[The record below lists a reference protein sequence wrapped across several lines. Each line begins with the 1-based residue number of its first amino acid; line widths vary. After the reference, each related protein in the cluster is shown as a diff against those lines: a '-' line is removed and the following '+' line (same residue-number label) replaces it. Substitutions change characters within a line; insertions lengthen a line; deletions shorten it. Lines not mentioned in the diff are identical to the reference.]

1 MSALSNFRQQY
12 PEYNDT
18 SDKDLADALHS
29 KYYSDL
35 DINEYYQQIGL
46 VQSLDSVS
54 ADQPEGVG
62 YYAGVP
68 LEVGKGVVR
77 GFGSGL
83 LSAGAGLAEL
93 ADVGT
98 DLIGLDDL
106 IDSGNENELIRL
118 ANEGKQALNESLGV
132 GDTYKD
138 NYLVKLGEGLGSIG
152 SFFVP
157 GGAFGLGAKALG
169 GAARAQRIATT
180 VGATTAGV
188 GTGASDQAERIAAAR
203 ARGEE
208 ISAGQEDLAIALG
221 GLVGASEAIAPLEI
235 LKKIARFKDVRK
247 NEEAFNAVTS
257 ALRTGAME
265 GTQEVMAG
273 LAQNAIQ
280 DGVYSDNVNYTE
292 SLWDDFTVG
301 AGAGALLDAM
311 TNGVNRRRSKILIE
325 SEREREQAF
334 RDEEAAASQELYDR
348 AERAKQLAET
358 DSVESATPL
367 MSGME
372 TFDQVEFDPTQPYAG
387 QQVNMVDRAAEYASQ
402 IARSGIQR
410 DGAFPESGKFNITEE
425 KLPGGSVFKVI
436 HSETGQEFG
445 QPDQDRES
453 AIHLMANLN
462 QELINRR
469 VNGSVIDSLDVA
481 PQAYTPEQAESLYVI
496 GQRLNRPKRFT
507 ITSAVLNEAAGT
519 TQSPKSPY
527 QEDKTIDQLHVN
539 QYGVPPYSDRGEKF
553 YQDLS
558 NLTAAQE
565 INLERR
571 RQGLPEVQEFTL
583 EEAKQVLGD
592 KYSKVFDVLVG
603 VNSPE
608 IELVDQTTE
617 NFGSVGARL
626 AKSRQEYQ
634 DQKRTLEEVS
644 AVLKEKNITSDVNS
658 PEVKYL
664 LEKIVNETDVGSM
677 SPSQRMHLVQEVRKL
692 PVVSEPALLPDFR
705 PKTYTSNQY
714 NAAVQYVT
722 ETGDGTIENIE
733 SNLGDIGSTKRIRKV
748 ASDLQKAMKSAGL
761 INDKNEVATRLSLP
775 SPKQFQ
781 PEIKPYS
788 ETVSEDAA
796 NLEKLLTEDL
806 RGMGLDDIRVRVLDA
821 LKIGPVT
828 REGEI
833 ILTGKPEEE
842 TPSNVE
848 GYYKARSNTVF
859 LALDRIKQTARD
871 QTPEARREA
880 LTDILN
886 HEIVHGV
893 RNLDLWTDQ
902 EWRLLENLA
911 RKKIFPGK
919 GNVTF
924 FNDAQ
929 ERYTDLSAVGQM
941 EEAVAEIVKYA
952 RKDKKFVSGKPKTL
966 VERMYNFF
974 EKTGNA
980 LSGTGFQSFDDVL
993 SRLEKGEIGSRE
1005 RDQIRTLKST
1015 EKRLGAVP
1023 DRGIGLSRDVRNL
1036 APQTGEEEVAASKQ
1050 RDRAAEQGFD
1060 TDTPYYHGT
1069 VTGDI
1074 KKFRSDLTSIGF
1086 TDNLIAGHFTPNADF
1101 ANKFSRSDEYGGRFL
1116 KSDERPA
1123 VYPVYLR
1130 PGKSFDAGKIFRERD
1145 PEDELQVLQD
1155 EVDNLSNPYYEDYAI
1170 DLMLKMS
1177 YDSDD
1182 IPAKESIIE
1191 TRRDQLSSLVESIFA
1206 YPSEFAFAE
1215 LEALA
1220 PFIRSAGYD
1229 SYVDYEYGLD
1239 DRSFGDFIDRN
1250 SLGPF
1255 GSTGIAMFKPDDI
1268 KGVYA
1273 QYDPAGVPEGYEYA
1287 DDIMFSKKKD
1297 LKRTKTGQYV
1307 GAPKELNT
1315 PQKLGA
1321 LRRSIKGL
1329 AEEGE
1334 GGRFWYE
1341 QSGKALLNITGGDRQ
1356 EAKKLAQA
1364 IAITSP
1370 QTPVPS
1376 NFNYAVQAYYQNRAG
1391 QPIKTGMYP
1400 GWMSNA
1406 LEDVFAGKD
1415 WEGRKTNNFYNNVMR
1430 EIDATIDQGVTTD
1443 IWMMRAFGFMGDSPT
1458 DAQYTFVENEVKRLS
1473 KDLGW
1478 EPQQVQAAVW
1488 VAMKARTENKMV
1500 KAKTEEISQRK
1511 GYMKY
1516 ELDPK
1521 TKKKVRVLID
1531 PERHRQTWLNE
1542 AMKYDPTGAEK
1553 DQAKFDYSDAARNN
1567 LAQVSWESIPG
1578 ATSGHLGEIFDAQY
1592 PEIQEYHVQIS
1603 KAFLD
1608 EEGNDIVARDLG
1620 VLSPGD
1626 FEAPGYFEDR
1636 VSPGTQTQVVAPK
1649 RYKVNAP
1656 DFEIEPS
1663 SEDLIKAYAAVRGV
1677 LMKQD
1682 GVGYHRPFYDKGL
1695 RKKDLNGMEIDIGR
1709 PFTESETTKLAEI
1722 MQEYSGHG
1730 EYNPIGSDSGAR
1742 LINFDY
1748 LEVDNND
1755 FNNMVIKAL
1764 TDMEFANGE
1773 SATAGR
1779 FAAQAGYLGN
1789 DWSVNKNGESYI
1801 ESLGEIS
1808 PDLQRRV
1815 EDIIRRVQPRIDAVD
1830 KDFSERYGWTES
1842 QEINNKYKPKENAV
1856 KPDESMQ
1863 QEEVVESR
1871 RRNASEVAA
1880 AFGERSPPGTIM
1892 HSVDNSP
1899 EVQEALIDQEILGEP
1914 FSLQTKGY
1922 SFGDKFVYQVAD
1934 KLIGL
1939 KDAEASINRY
1949 RQKLGLSPLK
1959 ATESAYIGEESISGI
1974 LGNKMREFEERR
1986 KKPLAGKIADSG
1998 YSLDEVDEF
2007 LILRHA
2013 IERNERVAS
2022 RDAERDVEVNPGSG
2036 KLKTGQTLTNSF
2048 VKRKM
2053 KERYDMDWNDATGT
2067 WSGGN
2072 GRAKRL
2078 LDVAADV
2085 DIIVNETI
2093 DETIAGGLLDSDSAE
2108 AVRNSYKY
2116 YAPLKGKD
2124 IEDDYA
2130 ETAVIGSSISTKG
2143 KEFLRAMGRES
2154 AAQSPLGH
2162 VLLNAERSMA
2172 RGTKNK
2178 QFGER
2183 LVNLIKSNPDEDFWR
2198 VISPE
2203 DPRYMRAFEKKF
2215 TYVGSDKD
2223 LQGQTFTEIPNGAN
2237 RKDYIQKIVLK
2248 RDNLSPSFDQDLIG
2262 VKLDGKQVYVEL
2274 TDKRLRDAIVGMD
2287 GGTADNLIQ
2296 KFGVVNRFL
2305 SMVNTSLNPEFVIG
2319 NFSRDVQTAIF
2330 NILGEQNMSMGK
2342 AKDQRLVAKVL
2353 KDVVPSMGAFF
2364 KGARRSSNKDG
2375 TLKGNLFGMSPK
2387 DQADYKEFMES
2398 GSKADW
2404 FHSRNPEDQ
2413 FKTVQSMI
2421 DMANGTF
2428 KGNFQRR
2435 FQATMQFIEDSNAA
2449 VENAVRLATFKAS
2462 RDELLNAGVPRSEAV
2477 AQAASLSKNLTINF
2491 NRKGNAGD
2499 LVNSLYLFFN
2509 ASVQGTANFA
2519 RGLFGPKMN
2528 PFSPEA
2534 SRVKQGAV
2542 TSLIMFGALSALR
2555 AEEESEENPE
2565 TGRSYYSE
2573 IPNYVKERNMVI
2585 MAEPS
2590 EAPKKGASNI
2600 YLDKDGKEYANKSQY
2615 YYTIPLPY
2623 GYNVF
2628 HSLGQN
2634 VFEMSNGHISPL
2646 KATSNI
2652 TSAFLGS
2659 FSPVGFASPA
2669 PTIAQPFV
2677 EIAKN
2682 ENFFGSPIYRE
2693 NFPTGTQLPESQL
2706 AMSTTRTPFKW
2717 MANIANSL
2725 TGGNE
2730 QESGAVDI
2738 SPDVMEHLAEFM
2750 FGGAGKFG
2758 MRNFDAIEKWQK
2770 GEDLKVREI
2779 PFLRRIK
2786 GETDGNTSMADFYER
2801 KVRLEQKEAR
2811 VDSLRGGERLR
2822 YRQDNSSYL
2831 RTLRDLEIAEKQ
2843 LRSLRQQRKKIKELS
2858 AMSPAN
2864 ALKYGKAE
2872 EEIYDKMNSI
2882 YNRFNKA
2889 YDFKVGRTK

>member
-1 MSALSNFRQQY
+1 MSGLTVFREKYPQY
-12 PEYNDT
+12 
-18 SDKDLADALHS
+18 KDLTDEEVVDGLYD
-29 KYYSDL
+29 KYYSNLDL
-35 DINEYYQQIGL
+35 DEYHRQMGFN
-46 VQSLDSVS
+46 
-54 ADQPEGVG
+54 QPKGVD

-68 LEVGKGVVR
+68 VEMGKGLVR

-106 IDSGNENELIRL
+106 IDSGDENELIRL
-118 ANEGKQALNESLGV
+118 ANEGKQALNESLGL
-132 GDTYKD
+132 GDAYKD
-138 NYLVKLGEGLGSIG
+138 NYLVKLSEGLGSIG

-157 GGAFGLGAKALG
+157 GGAFGLGAKGL
-169 GAARAQRIATT
+169 GAAARGQRIAAT
-180 VGATTAGV
+180 VGATGAGV
-188 GTGASDQAERIAAAR
+188 GAGASEQADRVAAAR

-208 ISAGQEDLAIALG
+208 VSAGQEDLAIALG
-221 GLVGASEAIAPLEI
+221 GFVGASEAIAPLNV
-235 LKKIARFKDVRK
+235 LKKIARFKNPRK
-247 NEEAFNAVTS
+247 NEEAFNAVSS
-257 ALRTGAME
+257 AVAEGVVE
-265 GTQEVMAG
+265 GTQEVAAS
-273 LAQNAIQ
+273 LLQNAIE

-301 AGAGALLDAM
+301 AGSGALLDAI
-311 TNGVNRRRSKILIE
+311 TSGVTRRRSKMVLDA
-325 SEREREQAF
+325 EREREQAF
-334 RDEEAAASQELYDR
+334 RDEDEKASQDLYDMAEAAKLKV
-348 AERAKQLAET
+348 ER
-358 DSVESATPL
+358 DSVVVPDPL
-367 MSGME
+367 YGTE
-372 TFDQVEFDPTQPYAG
+372 TFEGEQFEFDPAQPYVG
-387 QQVNMVDRAAEYASQ
+387 RQVNMIDRAAEYASQ
-402 IARSGIQR
+402 IARSGIQK
-410 DGAFPESGKFNITEE
+410 DGAFPESGKFDIVED
-425 KLPGGSVFKVI
+425 KLPGGSVFKVV
-436 HSETGQEFG
+436 HSETGEQFG
-445 QPDQDRES
+445 QPEQERES

-469 VNGSVIDSLDVA
+469 VNDSVIDSLDLA
-481 PQAYTPEQAESLYVI
+481 PEAYTPEQSESLYVI
-496 GQRLNRPKRFT
+496 GQKLNRPKRFT
-507 ITSAVLNEAAGT
+507 VTSAVLNEAAGT

-527 QEDKTIDQLHVN
+527 QENQTIDQLHTN
-539 QYGVPPYSDRGEKF
+539 QYGVPPYSDKGEKL
-553 YQDLS
+553 YRDLS

-565 INLERR
+565 INFDRR
-571 RQGLPEVQEFTL
+571 KKGLPEVQEFTL

-592 KYSKVFDVLVG
+592 KYSNVFDVLVG
-603 VNSPE
+603 VSSPDMTE
-608 IELVDQTTE
+608 TTE

-626 AKSRQEYQ
+626 AASRQEYQ

-644 AVLKEKNITSDVNS
+644 SVLQEKNIASSVDS
-658 PEVKYL
+658 PEVGYL
-664 LEKIVNETDVGSM
+664 LEKIVNETNVESM
-677 SPSQRMHLVQEVRKL
+677 SPSQRMYLVQELRKL
-692 PVVSEPALLPDFR
+692 PVVAQPASLPDFR
-705 PKTYTSNQY
+705 PKTYTRKQY

-722 ETGDGTIENIE
+722 ETGDGTVENIE
-733 SNLGDIGSTKRIRKV
+733 SQIGDIGSAKRTRKV
-748 ASDLQKAMKSAGL
+748 ASDLQKAIKKTGL
-761 INDKNEVATRLSLP
+761 INNKDEVVTRTTLP
-775 SPKQFQ
+775 APERFE
-781 PEIKPYS
+781 PEIKPYV

-796 NLEKLLTEDL
+796 NLEKLLNEDL
-806 RGMGLDDIRVRVLDA
+806 KGMGLDDIRVRVLDE

-828 REGEI
+828 RKGELILAGKEGEDI
-833 ILTGKPEEE
+833 RQE
-842 TPSNVE
+842 TE
-848 GYYKARSNTVF
+848 GYYRPRSNTVF
-859 LALDRIKQTARD
+859 LALDRIKQQARD

-880 LTDILN
+880 LTEILD

-893 RNLDLWTDQ
+893 RNLDLWKEK
-902 EWRLLENLA
+902 EWRLLENLT
-911 RKKIFPGK
+911 RKKIFPGR

-929 ERYTDLSAVGQM
+929 ERYPDLSAVGQM
-941 EEAVAEIVKYA
+941 EEAVAEIIRYG
-952 RKDKKFVSGKPKTL
+952 RKDKKLITGKPKSL
-966 VERMYNFF
+966 VERMYSFF

-980 LSGTGFQSFDDVL
+980 LGGTGFQSFDDVL
-993 SRLEKGEIGSRE
+993 TRLEKGEIGSRE
-1005 RDQIRTLKST
+1005 RDRIRTLQAT

-1023 DRGIGLSRDVRNL
+1023 DRGIGLSRDVKVL
-1036 APQTGEEEVAASKQ
+1036 TPETEEEEISASRQ

-1060 TDTPYYHGT
+1060 TNTTYYHGT
-1069 VTGDI
+1069 GKTNI
-1074 KKFRSDLTSIGF
+1074 KKFRS
-1086 TDNLIAGHFTPNADF
+1086 NLAGSFDSVTNDIIAGHFTVNPEF
-1101 ANKFSRSDEYGGRFL
+1101 ANVFAPDRSDF
-1116 KSDERPA
+1116 SDPENA
-1123 VYPVYLR
+1123 ADAGTVYPVYLR
-1130 PGKSFDAGKIFRERD
+1130 QGNSFDPGRISREKD
-1145 PEDELQVLQD
+1145 SGGELQALSR
-1155 EVDNLSNPYYEDYAI
+1155 EVDNLSSPVYKSYA
-1170 DLMLKMS
+1170 DKMMEQMG
-1177 YDSDD
+1177 YPASDTEARD
-1182 IPAKESIIE
+1182 SIING
-1191 TRRDQLSSLVESIFA
+1191 RRKQLQGIVGSITQS
-1206 YPSEFAFAE
+1206 PSDVGFAE
-1215 LEALA
+1215 LEALS
-1220 PFIRSAGYD
+1220 PFVRSAGYD
-1229 SYVDYEYGLD
+1229 SYVDYE
-1239 DRSFGDFIDRN
+1239 N
-1250 SLGPF
+1250 SIQDMA
-1255 GSTGIAMFKPDDI
+1255 TGIAMFKPADI
-1268 KGVYA
+1268 KGVHA
-1273 QYDPAGVPEGYEYA
+1273 QYDPSGVPQGYEYA

-1297 LKRTKTGQYV
+1297 LKRTKTGQYI
-1307 GAPKELNT
+1307 GAPKELNA

-1341 QSGKALLNITGGDRQ
+1341 QSGKALLNITGGNRE
-1356 EAKKLAQA
+1356 EANKLAQA

-1376 NFNYAVQAYYQNRAG
+1376 NFNYAVQAYYQHRAG
-1391 QPIKTGMYP
+1391 EPIKTGMYP
-1400 GWMSNA
+1400 GWMSRA
-1406 LEDVFAGKD
+1406 LTDVFAGGN

-1430 EIDATIDQGVTTD
+1430 EIDSTIEQGVTTD

-1458 DAQYTFVENEVKRLS
+1458 DAQYTFVENEVKKLS

-1488 VAMKARTENKMV
+1488 VAMKARTENKKV

-1516 ELDPK
+1516 EIDPK
-1521 TKKKVRVLID
+1521 TNKKVRVLID
-1531 PERHRQTWLNE
+1531 PEKHRQTWLNE

-1592 PEIQEYHVQIS
+1592 PELQDYHVQIS
-1603 KAFLD
+1603 KAFLNED
-1608 EEGNDIVARDLG
+1608 GNDIAALELG

-1636 VSPGTQTQVVAPK
+1636 VSPGTQTQVVSPK

-1656 DFEIEPS
+1656 NFDIEPS
-1663 SEDLIKAYAAVRGV
+1663 SEDLIKAYAVVRGV

-1695 RKKDLNGMEIDIGR
+1695 RKRDLNSVDIDIGR
-1709 PFTESETTKLAEI
+1709 PFTEEETSNLADL
-1722 MQEYSGHG
+1722 MKEYSGHG
-1730 EYNPIGSDSGAR
+1730 EYNPIGSESGAR
-1742 LINFDY
+1742 LVNFDY
-1748 LEVDNND
+1748 LKADNND
-1755 FNNMVIKAL
+1755 FNNMVVKAL

-1773 SATAGR
+1773 SATLGR
-1779 FAAQAGYLGN
+1779 FAAKAGYLDN
-1789 DWSVNKNGESYI
+1789 DWRVNKNGESYI
-1801 ESLGEIS
+1801 ESLGEVS

-1815 EDIIRRVQPRIDAVD
+1815 EDIIRRLQPRIDAVD
-1830 KDFSERYGWTES
+1830 KDFSERYGWTEN
-1842 QEINNKYKPKENAV
+1842 QEINERYKPKENAV

-1863 QEEVVESR
+1863 QEEIVESR

-1892 HSVDNSP
+1892 HSADNSP
-1899 EVQEALIDQEILGEP
+1899 EVQESIIDQEILGEP
-1914 FSLQTKGY
+1914 FSFQTKGY
-1922 SFGDKFVYQVAD
+1922 SFKDKFVFWAAD
-1934 KLIGL
+1934 KFTGL
-1939 KDAEASINRY
+1939 KDAEREINKYRAS
-1949 RQKLGLSPLK
+1949 LGLRPLK

-1974 LGNKMREFEERR
+1974 LGNKMRRFEDDR
-1986 KKPLAGKIADSG
+1986 KKPLAKKIADSG

-2013 IERNERVAS
+2013 IERNEKVAI
-2022 RDAERDVEVNPGSG
+2022 RDSERDVELNPGSG

-2053 KERYDMDWNDATGT
+2053 KERYDMDWNSSTGT

-2072 GRAKRL
+2072 GRGKKL
-2078 LDVAADV
+2078 QSVAADV
-2085 DIIVNETI
+2085 DKIVNETI
-2093 DETIAGGLLDSDSAE
+2093 DGTIEGGLIDKDSAE
-2108 AVRNSYKY
+2108 AIRSAYKY
-2116 YAPLKGKD
+2116 YAPLRGKD

-2130 ETAVIGSSISTKG
+2130 ENLIIGSSISTKG

-2183 LVNLIKSNPDEDFWR
+2183 LVNLVKSSPDAEFWR

-2215 TYVGSDKD
+2215 TYVGNDKD
-2223 LQGQTFTEIPNGAN
+2223 LQGQTFSEIPPDAN

-2248 RDNLSPSFDQDLIG
+2248 RDNLSPGFDKDLIG
-2262 VKLDGKQVYVEL
+2262 VKLDGQQVYVEL
-2274 TDKRLRDAIVGMD
+2274 ADKRLRDAILGMD
-2287 GGTADNLIQ
+2287 SGTADNLIQ

-2305 SMVNTSLNPEFVIG
+2305 SMMNTSLNPEFVIG

-2330 NILGEQNMSMGK
+2330 NILGEQDMSQGK
-2342 AKDQRLVAKVL
+2342 AKDQKLVAKVI
-2353 KDVVPSMGAFF
+2353 KDVIPSMGVFYKA
-2364 KGARRSSNKDG
+2364 ARNFSVKDG
-2375 TLKGNLFGMSPK
+2375 TFVGNLSGIDPA
-2387 DQADYKEFMES
+2387 DQADVREYMES
-2398 GSKADW
+2398 GAKADW
-2404 FHSRNPEDQ
+2404 FHSRPPEDQ
-2413 FKTVQSMI
+2413 TKTIQSMI

-2435 FQATMQFIEDSNAA
+2435 YQAVMKFVEDGNAS

-2462 RDELLNAGVPRSEAV
+2462 RDELLNAGVPRPEAL
-2477 AQAASLSKNLTINF
+2477 AQAASLAKNLTINF

-2519 RGLFGPKMN
+2519 RGLFGPNMN
-2528 PFSPEA
+2528 PFSSEA

-2573 IPNYVKERNMVI
+2573 IPDYVKERNIVI

-2590 EAPKKGASNI
+2590 EALKKGASNI
-2600 YLDKDGKEYANKSQY
+2600 YLDRNGKEYANKTQY

-2646 KATSNI
+2646 KATSNV

-2659 FSPVGFASPA
+2659 FSPIGFSSPA
-2669 PTIAQPFV
+2669 PTIAQPFI
-2677 EIAKN
+2677 EIARN

-2693 NFPTGTQLPESQL
+2693 NFPTGTQLPESSMS
-2706 AMSTTRTPFKW
+2706 MSTTRTPFKW
-2717 MANIANSL
+2717 MAKLSNSL
-2725 TGGNE
+2725 IGGNE
-2730 QESGAVDI
+2730 QQSGALDV
-2738 SPDVMEHLAEFM
+2738 SPDVLEHLAEFAL
-2750 FGGAGKFG
+2750 GGAGQFG
-2758 MRNFDAIEKWQK
+2758 MRNLDAFEKWQK

-2786 GETDGNTSMADFYER
+2786 GEPDERVSMGDFYER
-2801 KVRLEQKEAR
+2801 KIKLEQLEAR
-2811 VDSLRGGERLR
+2811 LDVLRGADRINFR
-2822 YRQDNSSYL
+2822 KNNAQKL
-2831 RTLRDLEIAEKQ
+2831 RTLRDLERAEDQ
-2843 LRSLRQQRKKIKELS
+2843 LRKLREQRKRIKAIAS
-2858 AMSPAN
+2858 RSPQD
-2864 ALKYGKAE
+2864 ALKMGKAE
-2872 EEIYDKMNSI
+2872 EEIYDRMNSV
-2882 YNRFNKA
+2882 YNRFNKS
-2889 YDFKVGRTK
+2889 YDKKVGRTN

>member
-1 MSALSNFRQQY
+1 MDVILPNGRLITGVPDNITQKELAEIAINGNIASFEDFGDLF
-12 PEYNDT
+12 
-18 SDKDLADALHS
+18 SD
-29 KYYSDL
+29 
-35 DINEYYQQIGL
+35 QT
-46 VQSLDSVS
+46 
-54 ADQPEGVG
+54 DQPEGVY

-98 DLIGLDDL
+98 DFIGLEDL
-106 IDSGNENELIRL
+106 IDSGNENEIIRL
-118 ANEGKQALNESLGV
+118 ANEGKQAINESLGV
-132 GDTYKD
+132 GDAYKD

-157 GGAFGLGAKALG
+157 GGALGLGAKALG

-180 VGATTAGV
+180 AGATTAGV
-188 GTGASDQAERIAAAR
+188 GTGASEQADRIAAAR
-203 ARGEE
+203 ARGEDV
-208 ISAGQEDLAIALG
+208 SADQEDLAIVLG
-221 GLVGASEAIAPLEI
+221 GLVGATEAIAPLEV
-235 LKKIARFKDVRK
+235 LKKIRRFRNPQK
-247 NEEAFNAVTS
+247 NEEAFNAVAS
-257 ALRTGAME
+257 ALRTGGIE
-265 GTQEVMAG
+265 GTQEVAASLM
-273 LAQNAIQ
+273 QNAIE

-301 AGAGALLDAM
+301 AGGGALLDAM
-311 TNGVNRRRSKILIE
+311 TNGVNRRRSRAVLE
-325 SEREREQAF
+325 AEREREQAF
-334 RDEEAAASQELYDR
+334 RDEEAAASQELFDR
-348 AERAKQLAET
+348 AEQAKRLAEE
-358 DSVESATPL
+358 DAAKASTPL

-372 TFDQVEFDPTQPYAG
+372 TFDQNQVQFDSTQPYSG
-387 QQVNMVDRAAEYASQ
+387 RKTNMVNRAADYASQ
-402 IARSGIQR
+402 LARAAIQKSGV
-410 DGAFPESGKFNITEE
+410 FPESGKFDVVEE
-425 KLPGGSVFKVI
+425 KLPDGSVFKVV
-436 HSETGQEFG
+436 HSETGQQFG
-445 QPDQDRES
+445 QPEQERES

-462 QELINRR
+462 QELINRK
-469 VNGSVIDSLDVA
+469 VNGAVIDSLDLA

-507 ITSAVLNEAAGT
+507 VTSGVLNEAAGT
-519 TQSPKSPY
+519 TQSPKAPY
-527 QEDKTIDQLHVN
+527 QEDKTIDQLHVL
-539 QYGVPPYSDRGEKF
+539 QYGVPPYTDRGKKL
-553 YQDLS
+553 YRDLS

-565 INLERR
+565 LNLERR
-571 RQGLPEVQEFTL
+571 KQGLPEVQEFTL
-583 EEAKQVLGD
+583 EEARQVLGD
-592 KYSKVFDVLVG
+592 KYSNVFDVLLG
-603 VNSPE
+603 VNAPDMTE
-608 IELVDQTTE
+608 TIE
-617 NFGSVGARL
+617 NFGTVGARL
-626 AKSRQEYQ
+626 AQSRQEYQ
-634 DQKRTLEEVS
+634 DQKQTLDQVS
-644 AVLKEKNITSDVNS
+644 TVLNEKNIVSDVNS

-664 LEKIVNETDVGSM
+664 FEKIVNEPDVSKM
-677 SPSQRMHLVQEVRKL
+677 TPSQRMYLVQEVKKL
-692 PVVSEPALLPDFR
+692 PVVPEPAALPDFR
-705 PKTYTSNQY
+705 PKTYTQGQY

-722 ETGDGTIENIE
+722 ETGDGTVENIE
-733 SNLGDIGSTKRIRKV
+733 SQLGDIGSTKRVRKV
-748 ASDLQKAMKSAGL
+748 ASDLQKAMKNTGL
-761 INDKNEVATRLSLP
+761 INDKDEVATRTALP
-775 SPKQFQ
+775 SPEQYQ
-781 PEIKPYS
+781 PEIKPYK

-796 NLEKLLTEDL
+796 QLEKLLSEDL
-806 RGMGLDDIRVRVLDA
+806 RGMGLDDIRVRVLDE

-828 REGEI
+828 REGEV
-833 ILTGKPEEE
+833 ILTGKPEERAD
-842 TPSNVE
+842 PNVE
-848 GYYKARSNTVF
+848 GYYKPRANTVF

-871 QTPEARREA
+871 QTPESRKEA
-880 LTDILN
+880 LADILN
-886 HEIVHGV
+886 HEVVHGV
-893 RNLDLWTDQ
+893 RNLDLWTDK

-911 RKKIFPGK
+911 RKKVVPGT

-924 FNDAQ
+924 FNNVQ
-929 ERYTDLSAVGQM
+929 SRYENLSAVGQM
-941 EEAVAEIVKYA
+941 EEAVAELIRYA
-952 RKDKKFVSGKPKTL
+952 RKDKKFVTGKPKTL
-966 VERMYNFF
+966 VDRMYNFF

-980 LSGTGFQSFDDVL
+980 LNGTGFQSFDDVL
-993 SRLEKGEIGSRE
+993 SRLEKGEVGSRE

-1015 EKRLGAVP
+1015 EKKLGAVP
-1023 DRGIGLSRDVRNL
+1023 ERGIGLYRDVRNL
-1036 APQTGEEEVAASKQ
+1036 TPQTGEEEIAASRQ

-1060 TDTPYYHGT
+1060 TETPYYHGT
-1069 VTGDI
+1069 VAGDI
-1074 KKFRSDLTSIGF
+1074 KKFRSDLSNVTASMGG
-1086 TDNLIAGHFTPNADF
+1086 TDNLIAGHFTSNVDF
-1101 ANKFSRSDEYGGRFL
+1101 ANRFSRSDEYGSVFL
-1116 KSDERPA
+1116 KADESPA

-1130 PGKSFDAGKIFRERD
+1130 KGKSFDAGKISRERD

-1155 EVDNLSNPYYEDYAI
+1155 EIDNLSNPYYEEYASNQ
-1170 DLMLKMS
+1170 MAKMS
-1177 YDSDD
+1177 YDADD
-1182 IPAKESIIE
+1182 VAVKKSIME
-1191 TRRDQLSSLVESIFA
+1191 VRRDQLSSIVEDIFA
-1206 YPSEFAFAE
+1206 NPREVAFAE
-1215 LEALA
+1215 LEQLA

-1229 SYVDYEYGLD
+1229 SYVDYEYGLNEELSNEFAD
-1239 DRSFGDFIDRN
+1239 GDT
-1250 SLGPF
+1250 LGPL
-1255 GSTGIAMFKPDDI
+1255 GSTGIAVFKPSDI

-1273 QYDPAGVPEGYEYA
+1273 QYDPSGVPQGYEYE
-1287 DDIMFSKKKD
+1287 DDILFSKKKD

-1341 QSGKALLNITGGDRQ
+1341 QSGKALLNITGGNRE
-1356 EAKKLAQA
+1356 EANKLAQA

-1400 GWMSNA
+1400 GWMSKA
-1406 LEDVFAGKD
+1406 LEDVFAGGE

-1430 EIDATIDQGVTTD
+1430 EIDATIEQGVTTD

-1458 DAQYTFVENEVKRLS
+1458 DAQYTFVENEVKSLANE
-1473 KDLGW
+1473 LGW

-1500 KAKTEEISQRK
+1500 KAKTEKISQRK

-1516 ELDPK
+1516 EVEPK
-1521 TKKKVRVLID
+1521 TKKKTRVLLD
-1531 PERHRQTWLNE
+1531 PEKHRQIWLNE

-1578 ATSGHLGEIFDAQY
+1578 AKSGHLREMFDAQY
-1592 PEIQEYHVQIS
+1592 PELQEYHVQIS
-1603 KAFLD
+1603 KAFLNED
-1608 EEGNDIVARDLG
+1608 GNDIVALELG
-1620 VLSPGD
+1620 ILSPGD

-1636 VSPGTQTQVVAPK
+1636 VSPGTQTQVVSPK
-1649 RYKVNAP
+1649 KYKVNAP
-1656 DFEIEPS
+1656 DFDIEPS
-1663 SEDLIKAYAAVRGV
+1663 SEDLIKAYAVIRGV

-1695 RKKDLNGMEIDIGR
+1695 RKGDLNGMEIDIGR
-1709 PFTESETTKLAEI
+1709 PFTEEETANLADL
-1722 MQEYSGHG
+1722 MKEYSGHG

-1764 TDMEFANGE
+1764 TNMEFANGE

-1779 FAAQAGYLGN
+1779 FAAKAGYLDN
-1789 DWSVNKNGESYI
+1789 DWRVNKNGESYI
-1801 ESLGEIS
+1801 ENLREVS

-1815 EDIIRRVQPRIDAVD
+1815 EDIIRRLQPRIDAID
-1830 KDFSERYGWTES
+1830 KDFSERYGWTEN
-1842 QEINNKYKPKENAV
+1842 QEINKRYKPKENAV

-1863 QEEVVESR
+1863 QDEVVESR
-1871 RRNASEVAA
+1871 RRTASEVAA

-1922 SFGDKFVYQVAD
+1922 SFGDKFIYQVAD
-1934 KLIGL
+1934 KLVGL
-1939 KDAEASINRY
+1939 KDAEAKINKY
-1949 RQKLGLSPLK
+1949 RQSLGLKPLSAK
-1959 ATESAYIGEESISGI
+1959 DSAYIGEESIAGI
-1974 LGNKMREFEERR
+1974 LGNKMRNFQEEK
-1986 KKPLAGKIADSG
+1986 KKPLAKKIADSG

-2013 IERNERVAS
+2013 IERNQKIAA
-2022 RDAERDVEVNPGSG
+2022 RDNQRDVEINPGSG

-2053 KERYDMDWNDATGT
+2053 KERYDMDWDDATGT
-2067 WSGGN
+2067 WTGGN
-2072 GRAKRL
+2072 ARAKRL
-2078 LDVAADV
+2078 MDVAADV
-2085 DIIVNETI
+2085 DAIVNDTI
-2093 DETIAGGLLDSDSAE
+2093 GFTVEGGLLDNDSAE
-2108 AVRNSYKY
+2108 AIRTAYKY
-2116 YAPLKGKD
+2116 YAPLRGKD

-2130 ETAVIGSSISTKG
+2130 ETAIIGSSISTKG

-2162 VLLNAERSMA
+2162 VLLNAERAMA
-2172 RGTKNK
+2172 RGVKNK

-2183 LVNLIKSNPDEDFWR
+2183 LVDLIRNNPDEDFWR

-2215 TYVGSDKD
+2215 TYVGNDKD
-2223 LQGQTFTEIPNGAN
+2223 LQGQAFNEIPKGADK
-2237 RKDYIQKIVLK
+2237 KDYIQKIVLK
-2248 RDNLSPSFDQDLIG
+2248 RDNLGPGFDQDLIG
-2262 VKLDGKQVYVEL
+2262 IKLDGKQVYVEL
-2274 TDKRLRDAIVGMD
+2274 ADKRLRDAILGMD
-2287 GGTADNLIQ
+2287 GGTADNIIR

-2319 NFSRDVQTAIF
+2319 NFSRDVQTAVF
-2330 NILGEQNMSMGK
+2330 NILGEQDMSMGK
-2342 AKDQRLVAKVL
+2342 AKDQKLVAKVL
-2353 KDVVPSMGAFF
+2353 KDVIPSMGTFY
-2364 KGARRSSNKDG
+2364 KGLKRYSTKDG
-2375 TLKGNLFGMSPK
+2375 TFKGNLFGMSPK
-2387 DQADYKEFMES
+2387 DQADFKEFMEA
-2398 GSKADW
+2398 GAKADW
-2404 FHSRNPEDQ
+2404 FHSRSPEDQ

-2421 DMANGTF
+2421 EMANGTF

-2435 FQATMQFIEDSNAA
+2435 FQNIMQFVEDSNAA
-2449 VENAVRLATFKAS
+2449 VENAVRLSTFKAS

-2477 AQAASLSKNLTINF
+2477 AQAASLAKNLTINF

-2499 LVNSLYLFFN
+2499 LVNAIYLFFN

-2573 IPNYVKERNMVI
+2573 IPNYIKERNIVV
-2585 MAEPS
+2585 MAE
-2590 EAPKKGASNI
+2590 
-2600 YLDKDGKEYANKSQY
+2600 DGKD

-2628 HSLGQN
+2628 HVLGQN
-2634 VFEMSNGHISPL
+2634 VFEMSNGHISPME
-2646 KATSNI
+2646 ATSNI

-2659 FSPVGFASPA
+2659 FSPVEFSAPV
-2669 PTIAQPFV
+2669 PTITQPFL
-2677 EIAKN
+2677 EIARNK
-2682 ENFFGSPIYRE
+2682 NFFGSPIYRE
-2693 NFPTGTQLPESQL
+2693 NFPTGTQIPESQL
-2706 AMSTTRTPFKW
+2706 SMSATKAPFKW
-2717 MANIANSL
+2717 MANLANSL

-2730 QESGAVDI
+2730 QEPGAVDI
-2738 SPDVMEHLAEFM
+2738 SPDVLEHLADFM
-2750 FGGAGKFG
+2750 LGGAGSFFT
-2758 MRNFDAIEKWQK
+2758 RNINAIQKWQK
-2770 GEDLKVREI
+2770 GEDLEVRDM
-2779 PFLRRIK
+2779 PFIRRIK
-2786 GETDGNTSMADFYER
+2786 GEPNERESMSDFYER
-2801 KVRLEQKEAR
+2801 KVKLEQKEAR
-2811 VDSLRGGERLR
+2811 LEALKGSERLA
-2822 YRQDNSSYL
+2822 YRRSNADYL

-2843 LRSLRQQRKKIKELS
+2843 LRSLRQQRNKLKEL
-2858 AMSPAN
+2858 AARSPAN

-2889 YDFKVGRTK
+2889 YDYKVGRTK

>member
-325 SEREREQAF
+325 SEREREQTF

-348 AERAKQLAET
+348 AERAKQLAEI

-1036 APQTGEEEVAASKQ
+1036 APQTGEEEVAASRQ

-1914 FSLQTKGY
+1914 FSLQT
-1922 SFGDKFVYQVAD
+1922 
-1934 KLIGL
+1934 
-1939 KDAEASINRY
+1939 
-1949 RQKLGLSPLK
+1949 
-1959 ATESAYIGEESISGI
+1959 
-1974 LGNKMREFEERR
+1974 
-1986 KKPLAGKIADSG
+1986 
-1998 YSLDEVDEF
+1998 SL
-2007 LILRHA
+2007 
-2013 IERNERVAS
+2013 
-2022 RDAERDVEVNPGSG
+2022 
-2036 KLKTGQTLTNSF
+2036 
-2048 VKRKM
+2048 
-2053 KERYDMDWNDATGT
+2053 
-2067 WSGGN
+2067 
-2072 GRAKRL
+2072 
-2078 LDVAADV
+2078 
-2085 DIIVNETI
+2085 
-2093 DETIAGGLLDSDSAE
+2093 
-2108 AVRNSYKY
+2108 
-2116 YAPLKGKD
+2116 
-2124 IEDDYA
+2124 
-2130 ETAVIGSSISTKG
+2130 
-2143 KEFLRAMGRES
+2143 
-2154 AAQSPLGH
+2154 
-2162 VLLNAERSMA
+2162 
-2172 RGTKNK
+2172 
-2178 QFGER
+2178 
-2183 LVNLIKSNPDEDFWR
+2183 LV
-2198 VISPE
+2198 
-2203 DPRYMRAFEKKF
+2203 
-2215 TYVGSDKD
+2215 
-2223 LQGQTFTEIPNGAN
+2223 
-2237 RKDYIQKIVLK
+2237 
-2248 RDNLSPSFDQDLIG
+2248 
-2262 VKLDGKQVYVEL
+2262 
-2274 TDKRLRDAIVGMD
+2274 
-2287 GGTADNLIQ
+2287 
-2296 KFGVVNRFL
+2296 
-2305 SMVNTSLNPEFVIG
+2305 
-2319 NFSRDVQTAIF
+2319 
-2330 NILGEQNMSMGK
+2330 
-2342 AKDQRLVAKVL
+2342 
-2353 KDVVPSMGAFF
+2353 
-2364 KGARRSSNKDG
+2364 
-2375 TLKGNLFGMSPK
+2375 
-2387 DQADYKEFMES
+2387 
-2398 GSKADW
+2398 
-2404 FHSRNPEDQ
+2404 
-2413 FKTVQSMI
+2413 
-2421 DMANGTF
+2421 
-2428 KGNFQRR
+2428 
-2435 FQATMQFIEDSNAA
+2435 
-2449 VENAVRLATFKAS
+2449 
-2462 RDELLNAGVPRSEAV
+2462 
-2477 AQAASLSKNLTINF
+2477 
-2491 NRKGNAGD
+2491 
-2499 LVNSLYLFFN
+2499 
-2509 ASVQGTANFA
+2509 
-2519 RGLFGPKMN
+2519 
-2528 PFSPEA
+2528 
-2534 SRVKQGAV
+2534 
-2542 TSLIMFGALSALR
+2542 
-2555 AEEESEENPE
+2555 
-2565 TGRSYYSE
+2565 
-2573 IPNYVKERNMVI
+2573 
-2585 MAEPS
+2585 
-2590 EAPKKGASNI
+2590 
-2600 YLDKDGKEYANKSQY
+2600 
-2615 YYTIPLPY
+2615 
-2623 GYNVF
+2623 
-2628 HSLGQN
+2628 
-2634 VFEMSNGHISPL
+2634 
-2646 KATSNI
+2646 
-2652 TSAFLGS
+2652 
-2659 FSPVGFASPA
+2659 
-2669 PTIAQPFV
+2669 
-2677 EIAKN
+2677 
-2682 ENFFGSPIYRE
+2682 
-2693 NFPTGTQLPESQL
+2693 
-2706 AMSTTRTPFKW
+2706 
-2717 MANIANSL
+2717 
-2725 TGGNE
+2725 
-2730 QESGAVDI
+2730 
-2738 SPDVMEHLAEFM
+2738 
-2750 FGGAGKFG
+2750 
-2758 MRNFDAIEKWQK
+2758 
-2770 GEDLKVREI
+2770 
-2779 PFLRRIK
+2779 
-2786 GETDGNTSMADFYER
+2786 
-2801 KVRLEQKEAR
+2801 
-2811 VDSLRGGERLR
+2811 
-2822 YRQDNSSYL
+2822 L
-2831 RTLRDLEIAEKQ
+2831 RTLKQ
-2843 LRSLRQQRKKIKELS
+2843 
-2858 AMSPAN
+2858 
-2864 ALKYGKAE
+2864 
-2872 EEIYDKMNSI
+2872 
-2882 YNRFNKA
+2882 
-2889 YDFKVGRTK
+2889 V

>member
-12 PEYNDT
+12 PEYNDI

-46 VQSLDSVS
+46 GQSLDSVS
-54 ADQPEGVG
+54 ADQPEGVD

-98 DLIGLDDL
+98 DFIGLEDL
-106 IDSGNENELIRL
+106 IDSGNENEIIRL
-118 ANEGKQALNESLGV
+118 ANEGKQAINESLGV
-132 GDTYKD
+132 GDAYKD

-180 VGATTAGV
+180 AGATTAGV
-188 GTGASDQAERIAAAR
+188 GTGASEQADRIAAAR
-203 ARGEE
+203 ARGEDV
-208 ISAGQEDLAIALG
+208 SADQEDLAIALG
-221 GLVGASEAIAPLEI
+221 GLVGATEAIAPLEV
-235 LKKIARFKDVRK
+235 LKKIRRFRNPQK

-257 ALRTGAME
+257 ALRTGGIE
-265 GTQEVMAG
+265 GTQEVAASLM
-273 LAQNAIQ
+273 QNAIE

-311 TNGVNRRRSKILIE
+311 TNGVNRRRSRAVLE
-325 SEREREQAF
+325 AEREREQVF

-348 AERAKQLAET
+348 AEQAKRLAEE
-358 DSVESATPL
+358 DAAKASTPL

-372 TFDQVEFDPTQPYAG
+372 TFDQDQVQFDSTQPYSG
-387 QQVNMVDRAAEYASQ
+387 RKTNMVNRAADYASQ
-402 IARSGIQR
+402 LARAAIQKSGV
-410 DGAFPESGKFNITEE
+410 FPESGKFNIVEE
-425 KLPGGSVFKVI
+425 KLPDGSVFKVV
-436 HSETGQEFG
+436 HSETGQQFG
-445 QPDQDRES
+445 QPEQERES

-462 QELINRR
+462 QELINRK
-469 VNGSVIDSLDVA
+469 VNGAVIDSLDLA

-507 ITSAVLNEAAGT
+507 ITSGVLNEAAGT
-519 TQSPKSPY
+519 TQSPKAPY
-527 QEDKTIDQLHVN
+527 QEDKTIDQLHVL
-539 QYGVPPYSDRGEKF
+539 QYGVPPYTDRGKKL
-553 YQDLS
+553 YRDLS

-565 INLERR
+565 LNLERR
-571 RQGLPEVQEFTL
+571 KQGLPEVQEFTL
-583 EEAKQVLGD
+583 EEARQVLGD
-592 KYSKVFDVLVG
+592 KYSNVFDVLLG
-603 VNSPE
+603 VNAPDMTE
-608 IELVDQTTE
+608 TIE
-617 NFGSVGARL
+617 NFGTVGARL
-626 AKSRQEYQ
+626 AQSRQEYQ
-634 DQKRTLEEVS
+634 DQKQTLNQVS
-644 AVLKEKNITSDVNS
+644 TVLNEKNIVSDVNS

-664 LEKIVNETDVGSM
+664 FEKIVNEPDVSKM
-677 SPSQRMHLVQEVRKL
+677 TPSQRMYLVQEIKKL
-692 PVVSEPALLPDFR
+692 PVVPEPAALPDFR
-705 PKTYTSNQY
+705 PKTYTQGQY

-722 ETGDGTIENIE
+722 ETGDGTVENIE
-733 SNLGDIGSTKRIRKV
+733 SQLGDIGSTKRVRKV
-748 ASDLQKAMKSAGL
+748 ASDLQKAMKNAGL
-761 INDKNEVATRLSLP
+761 INDKDEVATRTALP
-775 SPKQFQ
+775 PPEQYQ
-781 PEIKPYS
+781 PEIKPYK

-796 NLEKLLTEDL
+796 QLEKLLNEDL
-806 RGMGLDDIRVRVLDA
+806 RGMGLDDIRVRVLDE

-833 ILTGKPEEE
+833 ILTGKPEERAD
-842 TPSNVE
+842 PNVE
-848 GYYKARSNTVF
+848 GYYKPRANTVF

-871 QTPEARREA
+871 QTPESRREA
-880 LTDILN
+880 LADILN
-886 HEIVHGV
+886 HEVVHGV
-893 RNLDLWTDQ
+893 RNLDLWTDK

-911 RKKIFPGK
+911 RKKAVPGT

-924 FNDAQ
+924 FNDVQ
-929 ERYTDLSAVGQM
+929 SRYENLSAVGQM
-941 EEAVAEIVKYA
+941 EEAVAELIRYA
-952 RKDKKFVSGKPKTL
+952 RKDKKFVTGKPKTL
-966 VERMYNFF
+966 VDRMYNFF

-980 LSGTGFQSFDDVL
+980 LNGTGFQSFDDVL
-993 SRLEKGEIGSRE
+993 SRLEKGEVGSRE

-1015 EKRLGAVP
+1015 EKKLGAVP
-1023 DRGIGLSRDVRNL
+1023 ERGIGLYRDVRNL
-1036 APQTGEEEVAASKQ
+1036 TPQTGEEEIAASRQ

-1060 TDTPYYHGT
+1060 TETPYYHGT
-1069 VTGDI
+1069 VAGNI
-1074 KKFRSDLTSIGF
+1074 KKFRSDLSNVAASMGGTN
-1086 TDNLIAGHFTPNADF
+1086 NLIAGHFTPNVDF
-1101 ANKFSRSDEYGGRFL
+1101 ANRFSRSDEYGSTFL
-1116 KSDERPA
+1116 KSDESPA

-1130 PGKSFDAGKIFRERD
+1130 KGKSFDAGKISRERD

-1155 EVDNLSNPYYEDYAI
+1155 EIDNLSNPYYEEYASNQ
-1170 DLMLKMS
+1170 MAKMS
-1177 YDSDD
+1177 YDPDD
-1182 IPAKESIIE
+1182 VAVKKSIME
-1191 TRRDQLSSLVESIFA
+1191 ARRDQLSSIVEDIFA
-1206 YPSEFAFAE
+1206 NPREVAFAE
-1215 LEALA
+1215 LEQLA

-1229 SYVDYEYGLD
+1229 SYVDYEYGLNEEFSNESAD
-1239 DRSFGDFIDRN
+1239 GDT
-1250 SLGPF
+1250 LGPL
-1255 GSTGIAMFKPDDI
+1255 GSTGIAVFKPSDI

-1273 QYDPAGVPEGYEYA
+1273 QYDPSGVPQGYEYE
-1287 DDIMFSKKKD
+1287 DDILFSKKKD
-1297 LKRTKTGQYV
+1297 TKRTKTGQYV

-1341 QSGKALLNITGGDRQ
+1341 QSGKALLNITGGDRK
-1356 EAKKLAQA
+1356 EAEKLALA

-1376 NFNYAVQAYYQNRAG
+1376 NFNYAVQAYYQYRAG

-1400 GWMSNA
+1400 GWMSKA
-1406 LEDVFAGKD
+1406 LENVFAGGE

-1430 EIDATIDQGVTTD
+1430 EIDPTIEQGVTTD
-1443 IWMMRAFGFMGDSPT
+1443 IWMMRAFGYMGDSPT
-1458 DAQYTFVENEVKRLS
+1458 DAQYTFVENEVKRLA
-1473 KDLGW
+1473 KELGW

-1488 VAMKARTENKMV
+1488 VAMKARTQNKMV
-1500 KAKTEEISQRK
+1500 KAKTEKISQRK

-1516 ELDPK
+1516 EVDPK
-1521 TKKKVRVLID
+1521 TKKKTRVLLD
-1531 PERHRQTWLNE
+1531 PEKHRQTWLNE

-1578 ATSGHLGEIFDAQY
+1578 ATSGHLREMFDAQY
-1592 PEIQEYHVQIS
+1592 PELQEYHVQIS
-1603 KAFLD
+1603 KAFLNED
-1608 EEGNDIVARDLG
+1608 GNDIVALELG
-1620 VLSPGD
+1620 ILSPGD

-1636 VSPGTQTQVVAPK
+1636 VSPGTQTQVVSPK

-1656 DFEIEPS
+1656 DFDIEPS
-1663 SEDLIKAYAAVRGV
+1663 SEDLIKAYAVIRGV

-1682 GVGYHRPFYDKGL
+1682 GVGYHRPFYDDGL
-1695 RKKDLNGMEIDIGR
+1695 RKGDLNGIDIDIGR
-1709 PFTESETTKLAEI
+1709 PFTEEETANLADL
-1722 MQEYSGHG
+1722 MKEYSGHG
-1730 EYNPIGSDSGAR
+1730 EYNPIGSESGAR

-1748 LEVDNND
+1748 LEFDNND

-1764 TDMEFANGE
+1764 AKMEFANGE

-1779 FAAQAGYLGN
+1779 FAAKAGYLGN

-1830 KDFSERYGWTES
+1830 KDFSERYGWTEN
-1842 QEINNKYKPKENAV
+1842 QEINERYKPKENAV

-1863 QEEVVESR
+1863 QDEVVESR
-1871 RRNASEVAA
+1871 RRTASEVAA

-1922 SFGDKFVYQVAD
+1922 SFGDKFIYQVAD
-1934 KLIGL
+1934 KLVGL
-1939 KDAEASINRY
+1939 KDAEAKINKY
-1949 RQKLGLSPLK
+1949 RQSLGLKPLSAK
-1959 ATESAYIGEESISGI
+1959 ESAYIGEESIAGI
-1974 LGNKMREFEERR
+1974 LGNKMRNFQEEK
-1986 KKPLAGKIADSG
+1986 KKPLAKKIADSG

-2013 IERNERVAS
+2013 IERNQKIAA
-2022 RDAERDVEVNPGSG
+2022 RDNQRDVEINPGSG

-2053 KERYDMDWNDATGT
+2053 KERYDMDWDDATGT
-2067 WSGGN
+2067 WTGGN
-2072 GRAKRL
+2072 ARAKRL
-2078 LDVAADV
+2078 MDVAADV
-2085 DIIVNETI
+2085 DAIVNDTI
-2093 DETIAGGLLDSDSAE
+2093 GFTVEGGLLDKDSAE
-2108 AVRNSYKY
+2108 AIRTAYKY
-2116 YAPLKGKD
+2116 YAPLRGKD

-2130 ETAVIGSSISTKG
+2130 ETAIIGSSISTKG

-2162 VLLNAERSMA
+2162 VLLNAERAMA
-2172 RGTKNK
+2172 RGVKNK

-2183 LVNLIKSNPDEDFWR
+2183 LVDLIRNNPDEDFWR

-2215 TYVGSDKD
+2215 TYVGNDRD
-2223 LQGQTFTEIPNGAN
+2223 LQGQAFNEIPKGADK
-2237 RKDYIQKIVLK
+2237 KDYIQKIVLK
-2248 RDNLSPSFDQDLIG
+2248 RDNLGPGFDQDLIG
-2262 VKLDGKQVYVEL
+2262 IKLDGKQVYVEL
-2274 TDKRLRDAIVGMD
+2274 ADKRLRDAILGMD
-2287 GGTADNLIQ
+2287 GGTADNIIR

-2319 NFSRDVQTAIF
+2319 NFSRDVQTAVF
-2330 NILGEQNMSMGK
+2330 NILGEQDMSMGK
-2342 AKDQRLVAKVL
+2342 AKDQKLVAKVL
-2353 KDVVPSMGAFF
+2353 KDVIPSMGTFY
-2364 KGARRSSNKDG
+2364 KGSRRYSTKDG
-2375 TLKGNLFGMSPK
+2375 TFKGNLFGMSPK
-2387 DQADYKEFMES
+2387 DQADFKEFMEA
-2398 GSKADW
+2398 GAKADW
-2404 FHSRNPEDQ
+2404 FHSRSPEDQ

-2421 DMANGTF
+2421 EMANGTF

-2435 FQATMQFIEDSNAA
+2435 FQNVMQFVEDSNAA
-2449 VENAVRLATFKAS
+2449 VENAVRLSTFKAS

-2477 AQAASLSKNLTINF
+2477 AQAASLAKNLTINF

-2499 LVNSLYLFFN
+2499 LVNAIYLFFN

-2519 RGLFGPKMN
+2519 RGLFGPNMN

-2573 IPNYVKERNMVI
+2573 IPNYIKERNIVV
-2585 MAEPS
+2585 MAE
-2590 EAPKKGASNI
+2590 
-2600 YLDKDGKEYANKSQY
+2600 DGKD

-2628 HSLGQN
+2628 HVLGQN
-2634 VFEMSNGHISPL
+2634 VFEMSNGHMSPM

-2659 FSPVGFASPA
+2659 FSPVEFSSPA
-2669 PTIAQPFV
+2669 PTITQPFV

-2693 NFPTGTQLPESQL
+2693 NFPTGTQIPESQL
-2706 AMSTTRTPFKW
+2706 SMSSTKPVFKW
-2717 MANIANSL
+2717 MAKFANSL
-2725 TGGNE
+2725 IDGNE
-2730 QESGAVDI
+2730 QESGTLDI
-2738 SPDVMEHLAEFM
+2738 SPDVLEHLAEFM
-2750 FGGAGKFG
+2750 LGGAGKFG
-2758 MRNFDAIEKWQK
+2758 MRSFDAIEKWQK

-2786 GETDGNTSMADFYER
+2786 GETDGNISMADFYER

-2811 VDSLRGGERLR
+2811 LEALRGSERLA
-2822 YRQDNSSYL
+2822 YRRSNADYL

-2843 LRSLRQQRKKIKELS
+2843 LRSLRQQRNKLKEL
-2858 AMSPAN
+2858 AARSPAN

-2889 YDFKVGRTK
+2889 YDYKVGRTK